1 MRAVR
6 GTVIL
11 SREFS
16 VLHIKTNMDG
26 LLKEGNIK
34 DMLGKFD
41 AKKGIRKQQT
51 KAFPCLVLGK
61 AFLGENE
68 NCFCGAPLLHL
79 RLWSAIICERIYIS
93 EVTL

>member
-16 VLHIKTNMDG
+16 ALHIKTNMDG

-41 AKKGIRKQQT
+41 AKKASGSNKQ
-51 KAFPCLVLGK
+51 KPFRA
-61 AFLGENE
+61 
-68 NCFCGAPLLHL
+68 
-79 RLWSAIICERIYIS
+79 
-93 EVTL
+93 